1 MGRRAQEG
9 DLATGGMSGS
19 GRCLLCALAP
29 LLLTAGAWA
38 QPAKCTL
45 GVDQSPTVRGFQL
58 GMTKEQAVASFGE
71 APGTYVR
78 NERDDTAVMSV
89 AEFQFPEKLKKVT
102 TITMNL
108 FDNRIHQMTVSYG
121 SGAFDSIAQ
130 AQEVFAREW
139 KLPAAAWSKVQY
151 GDTSLY
157 CKDWVVTLRLLGGRP
172 QVELGIIGMQDRIK
186 AREKQKAGA
195 GFKP

>member
-1 MGRRAQEG
+1 MTGTARL
-9 DLATGGMSGS
+9 LA
-19 GRCLLCALAP
+19 LP
-29 LLLTAGAWA
+29 LLLLATAAWSQTTA
-38 QPAKCTL
+38 CKF
-45 GVDQSPTVRGFQL
+45 GIDQSPPVRGFQL

-71 APGTYVR
+71 APNIYVR

-89 AEFQFPEKLKKVT
+89 AEYEFPEKLKKVT
-102 TITMNL
+102 TIYMNL
-108 FDNRIHQMTVSYG
+108 FDNRIHQMTVTYG

-130 AQEVFAREW
+130 AQAVFAREW
-139 KLPAAAWSKVQY
+139 KLPAAAWGKVQY

-172 QVELGIIGMQDRIK
+172 QVELGVVGMKDKIQ
-186 AREKQKAGA
+186 ARAKQKAGA

>member
-1 MGRRAQEG
+1 
-9 DLATGGMSGS
+9 MSGA
-19 GRCLLCALAP
+19 GRLLVLP
-29 LLLTAGAWA
+29 VLLLAATAWS
-38 QPAKCTL
+38 QTVKCSL

-102 TITMNL
+102 TIAMNL

-121 SGAFDSIAQ
+121 SGAFDSLAQ

-139 KLPAAAWSKVQY
+139 KLPAAAWGKVQY

-172 QVELGIIGMQDRIK
+172 QVELGIVGMKDKIQ
-186 AREKQKAGA
+186 ARAKQKAGA

>member
-1 MGRRAQEG
+1 MSQAGRR
-9 DLATGGMSGS
+9 
-19 GRCLLCALAP
+19 LLYALAAWM
-29 LLLTAGAWA
+29 LAAGAWA

-45 GVDQSPTVRGFQL
+45 GVDQSPAVRGFQL

-71 APGTYVR
+71 PPGTYVR
-78 NERDDTAVMSV
+78 NEKDDTAVMSV

-102 TITMNL
+102 TIAMNL

-121 SGAFDSIAQ
+121 SGAFESLAQ

-139 KLPAAAWSKVQY
+139 KLPAAAWGKLQY

-157 CKDWVVTLRLLGGRP
+157 CKDWVLTLRLLGGRP
-172 QVELGIIGMQDRIK
+172 QVELGIIGMQDKIK
-186 AREKQKAGA
+186 ARAKQKAGA